1 MFVVD
6 VNGRHLSWCDNGWC
20 RGCLICPRP
29 VSPCPRTQTSI
40 DNLLLWLRWRGPGT
54 MGQCGG
60 DHGAP
65 QLLSTLVYNG
75 PLLQT
80 VTDGT
85 GRGERRQADH

>member
-1 MFVVD
+1 
-6 VNGRHLSWCDNGWC
+6 
-20 RGCLICPRP
+20 
-29 VSPCPRTQTSI
+29 
-40 DNLLLWLRWRGPGT
+40 

-80 VTDGT
+80 VTDGA
-85 GRGERRQADH
+85 GRGEGKQIIDLDSYLGTRLMVLP